1 MIVQKWRAGA
11 LAIASLAIFSF
22 PAVAQLAV
30 SSNDNKSVLVNGVI
44 SVQAS
49 PGEDTVTII
58 DLGASPP
65 KVLGEVKAPSSVVG
79 PPQNLPRRGH
89 CLRVAGQ
96 HHDFDPL
103 LMEPLN
109 GVA

>member
-1 MIVQKWRAGA
+1 MTVQKWRAGA
-11 LAIASLAIFSF
+11 LAIASLAMFSF

-30 SSNDNKSVLVNGVI
+30 SSNDNKPVLVNGVI

-65 KVLGEVKAPSSVVG
+65 KVLGEVKAPSSVG
-79 PPQNLPRRGH
+79 PR
-89 CLRVAGQ
+89 AGK
-96 HHDFDPL
+96 HAYGSVDR
-103 LMEPLN
+103 E
-109 GVA
+109 V